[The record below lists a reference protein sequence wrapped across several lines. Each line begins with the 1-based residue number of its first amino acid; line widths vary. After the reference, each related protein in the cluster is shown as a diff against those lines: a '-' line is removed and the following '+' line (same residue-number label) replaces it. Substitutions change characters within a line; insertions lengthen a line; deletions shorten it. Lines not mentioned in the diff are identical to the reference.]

1 MKLINSYLY
10 IPVSNFDKS
19 VEWYQDVFGF
29 KLKLSDPLY
38 RDLESHSGIRIM
50 LIERRNN
57 INSHMM
63 YDTGAQASYGFMV
76 KNIQNVHSE
85 LISKGVKVTEI
96 GDYQGKSFSF
106 FDPDDNKIE
115 IWEEDNELQNQ
126 SEFKSNNNK

>member
-1 MKLINSYLY
+1 MQLINSYLY
-10 IPVSNFDKS
+10 IPVSDFERS
-19 VEWYQDVFGF
+19 VEWYQNVLDFQ
-29 KLKLSDPLY
+29 LKLSDPLY
-38 RDLESHSGIRIM
+38 KDLESPSGIRIM

-57 INSHMM
+57 INSQMM

-76 KNIQNVHSE
+76 KNIEKVCSE

-115 IWEEDNELQNQ
+115 IWEEA
-126 SEFKSNNNK
+126 